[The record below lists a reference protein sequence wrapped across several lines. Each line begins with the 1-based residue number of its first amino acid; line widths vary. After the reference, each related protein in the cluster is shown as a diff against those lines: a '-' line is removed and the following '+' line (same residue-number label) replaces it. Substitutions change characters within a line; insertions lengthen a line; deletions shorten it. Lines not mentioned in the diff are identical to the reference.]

1 MKKSILFF
9 IVPVFLSLVMTHNIY
24 ANVYASQLKVSNP
37 DGSPFDGSFTDGT
50 GIQLS
55 YILNDST
62 SSVIIKIK
70 DATDN
75 SVIAEIDAGS
85 LARGSHAIMWD
96 GSGTAAG
103 KVYVYEVTA
112 TQNNYSNTEWIMFF
126 DSGPVAIFSRGLDVV
141 TNMSNPLFGLMYA
154 PNNGGPLG
162 KGITIFNPDGSQ
174 HDPFLVAPAVT
185 SGGTINWGTSSDA
198 MVSGVFDDL
207 GRFYVSSVQLG
218 EIRRLNLDYT
228 ITTIIDSLT
237 SPLGLFIQGI
247 GTDRT
252 IYYCTG
258 NKVLRA
264 KIGDDDMFTGTPEE
278 IGVFD
283 LIIPRCVALDDEGN
297 LYVSFRT
304 NAIDLNSLGAG
315 LFKFPLSGSLPVNN
329 ASSVWG
335 IDEPESHRIANL
347 EFDYGQDRNSNTDD
361 ILYYATRA
369 DGGNNDDGIWRVDNI
384 NSSFAVPLKII
395 TELELYGGDDNI
407 NARSGLALDA
417 AGNLIL
423 FENANEHIFFISP
436 PGEGSENSFTTV
448 CPDSIKTSGATSLD
462 GEISGTSSSFKL
474 NQNYPNPFNPST
486 TISFQ
491 LTEPMVVSL
500 SVYNL
505 LGEEVSVLMNNELK
519 SAGYHSVVFHADQ
532 LSSGVYIY
540 TLKVG
545 DNIFMNKMSLL
556 R

>member
-1 MKKSILFF
+1 MRKSILFF
-9 IVPVFLSLVMTHNIY
+9 IVLIILSLLMTHNIY

-37 DGSPFDGSFTDGT
+37 DGSPFDGSFTDST
-50 GIQLS
+50 GVQLS
-55 YILNDST
+55 FILNDST

-70 DATDN
+70 DASDG
-75 SVIAEIDAGS
+75 SVIAEIDAGA
-85 LARGSHAIMWD
+85 LARGSHTIIWD
-96 GSGTAAG
+96 GSGSASG
-103 KVYVYEVTA
+103 KVYIYEVTA
-112 TQNNYSNTEWIMFF
+112 RQNNYSNTEWIIFF
-126 DSGPVAIFSRGLDVV
+126 DSGAADIYSRGLDVV

-154 PNNGGPLG
+154 PNKGGPLG
-162 KGITIFNPDGSQ
+162 TGITIYNPDGLH

-237 SPLGLFIQGI
+237 SPLGLFIEGI
-247 GTDRT
+247 GANRT

-264 KIGDDDMFTGTPEE
+264 KIGDDDTFTGTPEE
-278 IGVFD
+278 VGVFD
-283 LIIPRCVALDDEGN
+283 VIIPRCVALDDEGN

-304 NAIDLNSLGAG
+304 NAIDLNSIGAG
-315 LFKFPLSGSLPVNN
+315 LFKFPLSGSLPVTN
-329 ASSVWG
+329 ANAVWG
-335 IDEPESHRIANL
+335 IDEPASHRVANL
-347 EFDYGQDRNSNTDD
+347 EFDYGQDRNSNNDD

-369 DGGNNDDGIWRVDNI
+369 DGGNNDDGIWRVDDI
-384 NSSFAVPLKII
+384 NSAFPAPVKII
-395 TELELYGGDDNI
+395 TELELYGADDNI

-436 PGEGSENSFTTV
+436 PGQGAENSFTTI
-448 CPDSIKTSGATSLD
+448 CPDSIKTYGTVSVE
-462 GEISGTSSSFKL
+462 GEISGTPLSFKL
-474 NQNYPNPFNPST
+474 NQNFPNPFNPST

-491 LTEPMVVSL
+491 LKEPSVVNL
-500 SVYNL
+500 TVYNV
-505 LGEEVSVLMNNELK
+505 LGKEIAVLINSESK
-519 SAGYHSVVFHADQ
+519 SSGSYNVVFYADQ
-532 LSSGVYIY
+532 LPSGVYICK
-540 TLKVG
+540 LKAG
-545 DNIFMNKMSLL
+545 NNIAVNKMSLL
-556 R
+556 K